1 MSAHTAWCG
10 GRGGHEDKLRL
21 EGRYSRAVG
30 PSAHRI
36 QTLKGMPAK
45 IRPEPYLPNGNPAPG
60 PKFDYKLHWFEP

>member
-1 MSAHTAWCG
+1 VSERA
-10 GRGGHEDKLRL
+10 RL
-21 EGRYSRAVG
+21 
-30 PSAHRI
+30 RI